1 MLELNVEQFQRIVAQ
16 GRAGKP
22 LEICGL
28 LAGTRI
34 VDETHGEIT
43 RVVEVYP
50 IESEDKSALTY
61 TMNPLQQLRVEKDVR
76 ARGLQIV
83 GIYHTHP
90 ATQAYPSP
98 TDVAQAHWGELDDL
112 RFPGYAYLIV
122 SLRHLAHPEPHSFKI
137 NGRRIPE
144 DILEEPVVVR

>member
-1 MLELNVEQFQRIVAQ
+1 MLHLTTEQFQRIVEQ

-28 LAGTRI
+28 MAGTRTGDAQNEVTQVI
-34 VDETHGEIT
+34 
-43 RVVEVYP
+43 EVYP

-61 TMNPLQQLRVEKDVR
+61 TMNPLQQLRVEKEVQ
-76 ARGLQIV
+76 ARGLQVV

-98 TDVAQAHWGELDDL
+98 TDVAQAHWGEWDDL
-112 RFPGYAYLIV
+112 RFPGYSYLIV
-122 SLRHLAHPEPHSFKI
+122 SLRDPEQPEPHSFKI
-137 NGRRIPE
+137 IGRRIPE
-144 DILEEPVVVR
+144 DILEEPVVIA